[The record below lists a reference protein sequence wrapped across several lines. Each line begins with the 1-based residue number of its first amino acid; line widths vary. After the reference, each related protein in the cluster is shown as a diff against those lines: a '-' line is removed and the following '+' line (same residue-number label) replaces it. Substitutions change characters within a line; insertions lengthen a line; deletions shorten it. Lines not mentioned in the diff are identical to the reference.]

1 MQWRFGCCVLLF
13 GGLGVPVVGQA
24 MSPIAVG
31 RLARVDVLCV
41 TEPRRRCEKVVG
53 RVESW
58 DTDSLTLRLDARDTR
73 RVAWLDVREV
83 ALDNGTH
90 GHAGTGFLIGTGAGI
105 LTGFLAKSDC
115 LKDAGEYGGL
125 CSLSFLVTVPAGAL
139 LGTIIGAVVRTPNW
153 EVVPIPAPRAVG
165 IIRPP
170 MRFGLAVR
178 VPL

>member
-1 MQWRFGCCVLLF
+1 
-13 GGLGVPVVGQA
+13 VVGQA
-24 MSPIAVG
+24 MSPIAAG
-31 RLARVDVLCV
+31 RLARLDVLCV
-41 TEPRRRCEKVVG
+41 SETRRRCEQVVG

-58 DTDSLTLRLDARDTR
+58 DADSLTLRLDARATR

-90 GHAGTGFLIGTGAGI
+90 GHAATGFLIGTGAGV
-105 LTGFLAKSDC
+105 LTGLLAKSDC

-125 CSLSFLVTVPAGAL
+125 CSLSYLVTVPAGAL
-139 LGTIIGAVVRTPNW
+139 LGTLIGAMVRTPNW
-153 EVVPIPAPRAVG
+153 EIVPIPAPRAVG

-178 VPL
+178 VPF